1 MSTPSVSRVS
11 PSVLLAGLCVLGI
24 AVSQGV
30 VLRSLA
36 SVQQRLA
43 SAEERLRTQEY
54 ATSTAPIVPEV
65 VTPAV
70 SLNRV
75 YSLPEALR
83 GGRVSPTLP
92 LFKKDPRDAE
102 RLSLEQVDGFAIALT
117 NDGWI
122 ALPATALPSKKLSD
136 VRIGWRGK
144 LYTPTQGMIDTATGI
159 AFVRIPAQDLPIAAL
174 TTKADIAI
182 GQGVWIEDRR
192 GGYSVSSLERI
203 DQSTGGVV
211 VSSDTW
217 NKRFFLSG
225 LRSTSAAVWD
235 ERGRLVGVA
244 LDDEA
249 LLPAEALRTA
259 LTSILAKGDIRRP
272 SLGVTYVD
280 TAYTY
285 TAQEGAPVRGAIVSL
300 DKKLPAN
307 APVRQWLR
315 DGDVIERIERDVL
328 DANWSLAERLA
339 EYQATATVTVAG
351 QRQGVPFEV
360 RATLAE
366 RVTSEV
372 LTP

>member
-1 MSTPSVSRVS
+1 MPIPSLSRVS
-11 PSVLLAGLCVLGI
+11 PPVLFAGLCVLGI

-30 VLRSLA
+30 VLRSLNA
-36 SVQQRLA
+36 FQQRLA
-43 SAEERLRTQEY
+43 FAEERLRSQDFT
-54 ATSTAPIVPEV
+54 TSTAPIVPEV

-92 LFKKDPRDAE
+92 LFKKEARDPDRV
-102 RLSLEQVDGFAIALT
+102 SLDQVDGFAIALT

-122 ALPATALPSKKLSD
+122 ALPATVLPSKKLSD

-144 LYTPTQGMIDTATGI
+144 LYSPTQGMVDTATGV

-203 DQSTGGVV
+203 DQEVGGLV

-235 ERGRLVGVA
+235 ERGRLVGVT
-244 LDDEA
+244 LDEGM

-339 EYQATATVTVAG
+339 EYQSTATVMLAG

-360 RATLAE
+360 RVPLTE

>member
-1 MSTPSVSRVS
+1 
-11 PSVLLAGLCVLGI
+11 
-24 AVSQGV
+24 
-30 VLRSLA
+30 
-36 SVQQRLA
+36 
-43 SAEERLRTQEY
+43 
-54 ATSTAPIVPEV
+54 
-65 VTPAV
+65 
-70 SLNRV
+70 
-75 YSLPEALR
+75 
-83 GGRVSPTLP
+83 
-92 LFKKDPRDAE
+92 
-102 RLSLEQVDGFAIALT
+102 
-117 NDGWI
+117 
-122 ALPATALPSKKLSD
+122 
-136 VRIGWRGK
+136 
-144 LYTPTQGMIDTATGI
+144 
-159 AFVRIPAQDLPIAAL
+159 
-174 TTKADIAI
+174 
-182 GQGVWIEDRR
+182 
-192 GGYSVSSLERI
+192 
-203 DQSTGGVV
+203 VV